1 MKYTT
6 TDDLRAAFLQY
17 FAAEMHT
24 IIDSS
29 SLVPANDPTLL
40 FTNAGM
46 VPFKDVFLGSDKRS
60 YQRATSSQRC
70 VRAGGK
76 HNDLEQVGYTKR
88 HHTFFEMLGN
98 FSFGDYFKREAI
110 GFAWR
115 FLTEELKLPVDKLWV
130 TVYRGDAEAE
140 AIWLNEIGVD
150 PARMSRCGEEDNFWS
165 MGETGPCGPCS
176 EIFFDHGPE
185 IPGGPPGSEDQD
197 GDRYVEI
204 WNLVFM
210 QFNRDIH
217 GELTSLPK
225 PCVDTGMGLER
236 IASVMQGVHDNYEI
250 DLFKYLL
257 ASVSELTGCDDFT
270 NKSMRVI
277 ADHIRSCCFLIA
289 DGVMPSNEGRG
300 YVLRR
305 IIRRAVRHG
314 HRLGVKTIFFYRLVE
329 SLVSIMGQAYP
340 LLKTHQDII
349 ENLLQQEESLF
360 SSTLEKGLKIFDQ
373 RIQALEGDVIPG
385 ETVFMLYDTYGFPPD
400 LTADMARERNLAVD
414 DAGFELAMQR
424 QRQQS
429 QAQNQFKLDEI
440 KQIHIAEDTV
450 FTGYDVM
457 ENEATITR
465 IIAHDNRPVESIEIG
480 QSGILVL
487 DQSPF
492 YPESGG
498 QSGDVGRIHC
508 EQGVFNVQ
516 DTQRHGK
523 AILHMG
529 VMESGRL
536 AQGNLVSAEV
546 DIQRQAVRCNHSATH
561 LVHQALR
568 EVLGTHVTQ
577 KGSLVSASHLRFD
590 FSNPQALTESE
601 LSAIEVMVNPEIRN
615 NVEVSTQEC
624 SLDIAQSAGAMA
636 LFGEKYDDEVRV
648 VTMGNFSKEVCGGT
662 HVART
667 GEIGCFKITS
677 EAACAAGVRRI
688 EAVTGR
694 AAMDYFRLQS
704 KELMSL
710 SMLMKVPTKQ
720 LLEKTQLLLEENR
733 SLVKE
738 LNQLRQKNAVKQ
750 GGALAEQAIQV
761 GSMKLLTAQ
770 LHNIDRAE
778 LRQMVDQ
785 LKDKLGEAAVLLA
798 SVRDDKILLAA
809 GVSASCVQYVKAG
822 DLLRYVATQV
832 DGKGGGRDQFAQ
844 GGGENIAALPDALS
858 SVQQWVQG
866 KV

>member
-601 LSAIEVMVNPEIRN
+601 LSAIEVMVNTEIRN